1 MSRNRF
7 QEISEFLHFADNS
20 NYDANESNQDKL
32 YKVRYVVEF
41 LIDRFKTCCLP
52 AESISVNEELLLWK
66 GRLSFKQYIPSKRA
80 RFGIKLF
87 SLCEDSGYLWNS
99 FVYLGKTAAGD
110 DEQRALE
117 NRIGKTGLIVANLA
131 NDLLGL
137 GYKLYVDNWYTSEAL
152 FQYLYENKTCAAGTA
167 RKNRL
172 KLPTSFKQEK
182 LQRGQFAFR
191 RNENMLAV
199 RYQDKKE
206 IYMLSTM
213 HKADSVNVNRR
224 NRRNDQIQKPT
235 VIHDYNQKMGGV
247 DKNDAMIGNYSCIRK
262 SYKWYTKIFFHF
274 LEEAV
279 YNAFVIYDK
288 VEEGKKHKFMQ
299 IKLEVVHQMLQD
311 VRVPPDP
318 RAEFDSLNG
327 RHFRTLI
334 PATQNKEKPQKRR
347 IFCYKN
353 NVRRES
359 RYHYDQC
366 VTNPGLCAPPCF
378 LRYHTLINYEDFHC
392 RLSFLYIF
400 L

>member
-1 MSRNRF
+1 M
-7 QEISEFLHFADNS
+7 
-20 NYDANESNQDKL
+20 
-32 YKVRYVVEF
+32 EF
-41 LIDRFKTCCLP
+41 LIDRFKTSYLP
-52 AESISVNEELLLWK
+52 AESISVDEELLLWK

-99 FVYLGKTAAGD
+99 FVYLGRTAAGD
-110 DEQRALE
+110 DKQRDLE

-152 FQYLYENKTCAAGTA
+152 CQYLYENKTCAAGTA

-172 KLPTSFKQEK
+172 KLPTSFKQKK

-191 RNENMLAV
+191 RNENVFTV

-213 HKADSVNVNRR
+213 HKADSVSVNRR
-224 NRRNDQIQKPT
+224 NRGNDQIQRPT

-247 DKNDAMIGNYSCIRK
+247 DKNDAMIGNYSYICR

-279 YNAFVIYDK
+279 YSAFVIYGK
-288 VEEGKKHKFMQ
+288 VEEEKKHKFMQ
-299 IKLEVVHQMLQD
+299 FKLEVVCQMLQD
-311 VRVPPDP
+311 VSVPPDP
-318 RAEFDSLNG
+318 QG
-327 RHFRTLI
+327 CHFPTLI
-334 PATQNKEKPQKRR
+334 PATQNKEKPQKGY
-347 IFCYKN
+347 IVCYKN
-353 NVRRES
+353 NLRRES
-359 RYHYDQC
+359 RYHCEQC
-366 VTNPGLCAPPCF
+366 VTNPGLSAAPCF
-378 LRYHTLINYEDFHC
+378 LRYHTLINYEYA
-392 RLSFLYIF
+392 L
-400 L
+400 